1 MPLMKSASKKAFSK
15 NVATEVKAGR
25 PLKQSLAI
33 AYSEQREAGKRNS
46 HSSHIEEQGSQYES
60 HTASTGA
67 RQPFHPVVQA
77 ATSKT
82 DREMD

>member
-1 MPLMKSASKKAFSK
+1 MPIIK
-15 NVATEVKAGR
+15 NKNKRVDGAVLVKQ
-25 PLKQSLAI
+25 PT
-33 AYSEQREAGKRNS
+33 
-46 HSSHIEEQGSQYES
+46 HSRHIEEQGTQYES